1 MINATY
7 YYFYSLDRNLNVA
20 EDDDHGKDADEDGGD
35 IISGLH
41 CKIVVQYEKH
51 GDFYNALK
59 ILCGRSLQKVVTF
72 FPLYMLLFWCFTGS
86 VALVQSITFWKIY
99 VGEGL
104 VWPVNI
110 E

>member
-72 FPLYMLLFWCFTGS
+72 SPSICYCFDVLQAVWLWFNQLPFEKYMS
-86 VALVQSITFWKIY
+86 VKAWFDQ
-99 VGEGL
+99 
-104 VWPVNI
+104 
-110 E
+110 

>member
-72 FPLYMLLFWCFTGS
+72 FPPLYAIVLMFYRQCGFGSINYLL
-86 VALVQSITFWKIY
+86 K
-99 VGEGL
+99 
-104 VWPVNI
+104 NI
-110 E
+110 CR